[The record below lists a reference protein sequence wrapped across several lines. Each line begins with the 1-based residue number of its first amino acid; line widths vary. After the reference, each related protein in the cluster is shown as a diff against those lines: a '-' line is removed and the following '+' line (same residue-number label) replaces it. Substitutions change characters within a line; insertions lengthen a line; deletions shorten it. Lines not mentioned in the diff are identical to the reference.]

1 MNSHK
6 KLDVDYLIKENRKL
20 RLELKEALEL
30 GKMHKE
36 AVAKLTDKAG
46 NNNEIIKA
54 LSNMLT
60 LSSQE
65 GVKERLRD
73 QIFTLEGQVMVL

>member
-60 LSSQE
+60 LSPQE